1 MLTTIGV
8 GDSARQ
14 EIFAGRTPF
23 FEPKNTK
30 CAQRVVGGFLGA
42 AAVDAIIRLLWRKR
56 VVGGFLGAA
65 AVDAIIRLLWRKRL
79 VFAAPPPVP
88 S

>member
-56 VVGGFLGAA
+56 
-65 AVDAIIRLLWRKRL
+65 L